1 MKRRDIAGT
10 AGLFTPTCTECGR
23 YLVRTSERYYACP
36 DGHGG
41 LIEATDRAPER
52 VRAEDAAFQ
61 RRLDL
66 AGW

>member
-1 MKRRDIAGT
+1 MKRRDDAPN
-10 AGLFTPTCTECGR
+10 LFAPTCPECSR
-23 YLVRTSERYYACP
+23 HLVRTSERYHACP

-41 LIEATDRAPER
+41 LVEATDREPAR
-52 VRAEDAAFQ
+52 ARAEDAAFQ

>member
-1 MKRRDIAGT
+1 MKRRDYAPN
-10 AGLFTPTCTECGR
+10 LFAPTCSECGR
-23 YLVRTSERYYACP
+23 RLVRTSERYYACP

-41 LIEATDRAPER
+41 LVEAADRQAER